1 MNPSFALSLAV
12 SNVICA
18 VVFGHRFSTKDETFH
33 QLLEAMDPIFKIGGS
48 ATQVVSTVVARFT
61 IAPHCD
67 ETSLQ

>member
-1 MNPSFALSLAV
+1 MNPSFALTLAV

-48 ATQVVSTVVARFT
+48 SAQFVSKTSPPLCLSTT
-61 IAPHCD
+61 I
-67 ETSLQ
+67 LQ